1 MNGPKV
7 FRASDA
13 PQNVVSNADQ
23 VPADRGN
30 TSSDRKDK
38 LEDGLSATQ
47 QQPGGEEPEL
57 ALEPD
62 LPSDG
67 RDALGEAMIRDLP
80 RRTELTEFL
89 SPSDPS
95 KQQT

>member
-7 FRASDA
+7 FRASEA
-13 PQNVVSNADQ
+13 PQNAASDVDQ
-23 VPADRGN
+23 VPADQAN
-30 TSSDRKDK
+30 ALSDRKHK
-38 LEDGLSATQ
+38 LEDGCSATR

-67 RDALGEAMIRDLP
+67 RDVVGEAMIRDLP
-80 RRTELTEFL
+80 RSTEPAEFS